1 MLINDFFEIIE
12 TNVREKKISS
22 IIKLNSNH
30 RIYSGHFPNNPI
42 TPGVVQLQ
50 IVKEI
55 LEYIYK
61 KELRLISM
69 SRCKFLK
76 ILNPNETPFV
86 TIDISASENP
96 FQVSVIGMEKENT
109 YFKLSAVFS
118 DEYSTN

>member
-1 MLINDFFEIIE
+1 MLIDDFFKILE
-12 TNVREKKISS
+12 TNVSETKIISK
-22 IIKLNSNH
+22 IKLNSNH

-42 TPGVVQLQ
+42 TPGVVQVQ

-69 SRCKFLK
+69 SRCNFLK

-86 TIDISASENP
+86 TIDISISENP
-96 FQVSVIGMEKENT
+96 FQVSAIGMEKENT
-109 YFKLSAVFS
+109 YFKLSATFS
-118 DEYSTN
+118 DEPITN